1 VGEQGHYDKVKSFIP
16 SYPSPPKVVAFDR
29 RTRLEGDDLY
39 FQDFLEIGR
48 RSAAD
53 GEVEARLSRASRKDV
68 ATLIYTSG
76 TTGDPKGVMLTH
88 ANFFHQINMVRRLI
102 EVSEDDIS
110 LCLLPLSHVFERTWS
125 YFILYQGAL
134 NCYCSDFKRVM
145 EYFQEVRPTVM
156 VSVPR
161 LYEKIHGE
169 MLSRVGDA
177 PPWRRRLFHWALEV
191 GKEMNLCRQTR
202 EAPGLGLRFKYY
214 LAQALVLAKIRGI
227 FGGRTRV
234 VVSGG
239 APLSRELEEFFH
251 AAGVLICQGYG
262 LTETSPT
269 IASNIP
275 TRFKFGTVGQ
285 VVPGCEVRFSPEGE
299 ILVKGANVMAGYYKN
314 PEGTAA
320 AFADGWFKTGDVGE
334 LDEDGF
340 LRITDRLKDLI
351 ITSGG
356 KNISPQNLEA
366 SLSQDP
372 YIEQV
377 AVIGN
382 RRKFVS
388 ALVVPAFGALADYC
402 RSQNLGFAS
411 REELVRHPHLL
422 EFYAR
427 RIEAR
432 CRDFA
437 DCEKIK
443 KFQLLPQEFSQ
454 DRGELT
460 PTLKLKRK
468 VIEKKYAAIIE
479 EMYGADQ

>member
-1 VGEQGHYDKVKSFIP
+1 VK
-16 SYPSPPKVVAFDR
+16 
-29 RTRLEGDDLY
+29 
-39 FQDFLEIGR
+39 
-48 RSAAD
+48 
-53 GEVEARLSRASRKDV
+53 
-68 ATLIYTSG
+68 
-76 TTGDPKGVMLTH
+76 
-88 ANFFHQINMVRRLI
+88 
-102 EVSEDDIS
+102 
-110 LCLLPLSHVFERTWS
+110 
-125 YFILYQGAL
+125 
-134 NCYCSDFKRVM
+134 
-145 EYFQEVRPTVM
+145 
-156 VSVPR
+156 
-161 LYEKIHGE
+161 
-169 MLSRVGDA
+169 
-177 PPWRRRLFHWALEV
+177 
-191 GKEMNLCRQTR
+191 
-202 EAPGLGLRFKYY
+202 
-214 LAQALVLAKIRGI
+214 
-227 FGGRTRV
+227 
-234 VVSGG
+234 
-239 APLSRELEEFFH
+239 
-251 AAGVLICQGYG
+251 
-262 LTETSPT
+262 
-269 IASNIP
+269 
-275 TRFKFGTVGQ
+275 
-285 VVPGCEVRFSPEGE
+285 FSPEGE

-314 PEGTAA
+314 PEGTAT

-422 EFYAR
+422 ELYAR